1 MPDMLMI
8 VDADALLTVA
18 LVWRI
23 LQLSWCDECLVLG
36 GTTATRTLG
45 KRLEESVGRREKAL

>member
-1 MPDMLMI
+1 MLMI
-8 VDADALLTVA
+8 VDADARLTVA